1 MQGLAVVDG
10 DLVLSGG
17 SFLTLTGPPRIK
29 QDLSF
34 ALRDEYGADPNHPY
48 WGSILD
54 RYIGQPLTASLQ
66 QQVVAE
72 VQRILNNYIAVQ
84 ADQVNAS
91 VINNVRG
98 TLNTSDV
105 VRSVTSIDTV
115 ISMDSILVTVELQT
129 MARDSVTISRLVSV

>member
-17 SFLTLTGPPRIK
+17 SLLTLSGPARIK

-34 ALRDEYGADPNHPY
+34 ALHDEYGADPNHPY

-54 RYIGQPLTASLQ
+54 RFIGQPLTPSLQ
-66 QQVVAE
+66 QQVTAE

-84 ADQVNAS
+84 ADMVNSA

-98 TLNTSDV
+98 TLNTTDV
-105 VRSVTSIDTV
+105 V
-115 ISMDSILVTVELQT
+115 
-129 MARDSVTISRLVSV
+129 